1 MKLKEL
7 LNHTQDFI
15 AVRVEECGKLVAE
28 KTPRILI
35 ENLSA
40 DRLGQTVGLINGA
53 GENKIRVS
61 IIPQKA
67 N

>member
-7 LNHTQDFI
+7 LNHTQNFI
-15 AVRVEECGKLVAE
+15 EVRVEESGKLVAE
-28 KTPRILI
+28 KKPQILI
-35 ENLSA
+35 ENLPA

-61 IIPQKA
+61 IIPKKY
-67 N
+67 

>member
-7 LNHTQDFI
+7 LNNTQDFI

-35 ENLSA
+35 ENLPA

-53 GENKIRVS
+53 SENTIRVS
-61 IIPQKA
+61 ILPQKH
-67 N
+67 